1 VRCECDKGQRDKY
14 NICSHRNLQIS
25 STLPFDGSLDIEGDS
40 EGTEDGVN
48 ST

>member
-1 VRCECDKGQRDKY
+1 MSAIKDREINTTFVHIKKIQ
-14 NICSHRNLQIS
+14 NS